1 MRDLICDVKKNILNT
16 DIYKL
21 LAPSLYNPTEER
33 LQSRA
38 RKYKEDENIQISA
51 YNDKGEYKGIIV
63 FEIVDN
69 YARILDIAVKPEY
82 QRKGIGSRMLDFI
95 FNKFEVNRITA
106 ETDDDAIG
114 FYKKYGFVINDTRI
128 RFDTKRYSIIKERK
142 IFSPELFCDENL

>member
-1 MRDLICDVKKNILNT
+1 
-16 DIYKL
+16 
-21 LAPSLYNPTEER
+21 
-33 LQSRA
+33 
-38 RKYKEDENIQISA
+38 
-51 YNDKGEYKGIIV
+51 
-63 FEIVDN
+63 
-69 YARILDIAVKPEY
+69 
-82 QRKGIGSRMLDFI
+82 MLDFI